1 MERISSQE
9 AEALAPVSLMC
20 GAKGLHLWDIYEEAY
35 SCKDDIDNSI
45 YESFINGLKLLSKYN
60 SFFDKK
66 HYYLSS
72 SPVIKTINNKT
83 TLWRGVLTN
92 NKMLLMIY
100 NPWVAKNEEFS
111 ITIKIGKKNRII
123 TGIGNKCKFLSFN
136 NVRVMDYL
144 NLDGYVIKSSI

>member
-1 MERISSQE
+1 
-9 AEALAPVSLMC
+9 
-20 GAKGLHLWDIYEEAY
+20 
-35 SCKDDIDNSI
+35 
-45 YESFINGLKLLSKYN
+45 
-60 SFFDKK
+60 
-66 HYYLSS
+66 
-72 SPVIKTINNKT
+72 
-83 TLWRGVLTN
+83 
-92 NKMLLMIY
+92 MLLMIY